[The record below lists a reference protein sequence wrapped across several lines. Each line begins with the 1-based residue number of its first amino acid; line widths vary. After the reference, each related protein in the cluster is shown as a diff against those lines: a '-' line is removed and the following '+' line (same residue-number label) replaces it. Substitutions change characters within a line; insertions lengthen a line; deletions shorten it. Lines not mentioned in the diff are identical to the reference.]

1 VRFADE
7 RETLYRRER
16 VHLDEWCKRIAPTTE
31 LRKWYGHDPARFD
44 EFTCRYQAEL
54 TDPERADALAHLR
67 ELAHRKKM
75 LTLLIATT
83 DVDISE
89 AAVLAKLVLSWRFR
103 AHN

>member
-1 VRFADE
+1 
-7 RETLYRRER
+7 
-16 VHLDEWCKRIAPTTE
+16 
-31 LRKWYGHDPARFD
+31 
-44 EFTCRYQAEL
+44 
-54 TDPERADALAHLR
+54 
-67 ELAHRKKM
+67 M